1 MIGEAKDQA
10 VVWPRLVDVVVV
22 DPRQDMARRL
32 PGFLQGFLTWLTAVP
47 SQAVAYQWSAAR
59 YLFAAPAW
67 IICGLAL
74 GGLGFAAPT
83 SGVVLIPLAL
93 LFVCCGLG
101 LFQVVI
107 FHHCAHGTVFR
118 TRDRNRRVGRAI
130 SAVLLFKHFDL
141 YQHEHML
148 HHSVKRLLT
157 PEDEFA
163 QFIFDLCGLEPGLA
177 KGELWRRV
185 VINIVSPLFHGRFLM
200 RRLKASLGSHDRA
213 HNLLGIAIWLTLSLA
228 AARAGVFGP
237 FLVLWVLPVT
247 VLLQI
252 ATIFRILCEHRFP
265 DAALI
270 DARDKLFVCMAT
282 TGVFP
287 GSAPPAEDDPPELR
301 LAGWV
306 AWWAEMLTL
315 QVFVRLFVL
324 VGDAPCHDYHHRRP
338 ASKRWAS
345 YAHARQQDRLEGCRG
360 FPVNYCD
367 SWGLFRTIDANLA
380 TLAAVPKRVL
390 QGPGQVTVHRTAE
403 RAAHDREE
411 SWLPQMPQTAPASAG

>member
-1 MIGEAKDQA
+1 MLVWAAAGKSEMIVEALDGA
-10 VVWPRLVDVVVV
+10 IFSPRLVDALVV
-22 DPRQDMARRL
+22 DPRQEMARRL
-32 PGFLQGFLTWLTAVP
+32 PVFLQGFLTWLTAVP
-47 SQAVAYQWSAAR
+47 SRATTHQRTAAG

-67 IICGLAL
+67 VLTGMSLGSVGLATPPFGAALVLL
-74 GGLGFAAPT
+74 G
-83 SGVVLIPLAL
+83 L

-118 TRDRNRRVGRAI
+118 TRERNRQVGRAI

-141 YQHEHML
+141 YQREHML
-148 HHSVKRLLT
+148 HHSVRRLLT

-163 QFIFDLCGLEPGLA
+163 QFIFDLCGLEPGLTKA
-177 KGELWRRV
+177 ELWRRV
-185 VINIVSPLFHGRFLM
+185 IVNIVSPVFHGRFLW
-200 RRLKASLGSHDRA
+200 RRLTASLGSHDWA
-213 HNLLGIAIWLTLSLA
+213 HNLLGVATWVALPLA
-228 AARAGVFGP
+228 ATVGGVLVP
-237 FLVLWVLPVT
+237 FLLLWVLPVT

-265 DAALI
+265 DAGLI

-287 GSAPPAEDDPPELR
+287 GAAPPPADEPSDVR
-301 LAGWV
+301 MASWV

-315 QVFVRLFVL
+315 QLFVRLFVL

-338 ASKRWAS
+338 ASKRWTS
-345 YAHARQQDRLEGCRG
+345 YAHARQQDRLDGCRG

-380 TLAAVPKRVL
+380 TLAAVP
-390 QGPGQVTVHRTAE
+390 
-403 RAAHDREE
+403 RAAVQRLD
-411 SWLPQMPQTAPASAG
+411 ASS

>member
-1 MIGEAKDQA
+1 MSVPANDWVSLRQPGSRVADL
-10 VVWPRLVDVVVV
+10 VVI
-22 DPRQDMARRL
+22 DPRQEMARRL
-32 PGFLQGFLTWLTAVP
+32 PAGLQGFLTWLTAMP
-47 SQAVAYQWSAAR
+47 ADGEAAGETTALR
-59 YLFAAPAW
+59 HLAAAFAW
-67 IICGLAL
+67 IAAGLAV
-74 GGLGFAAPT
+74 GGAAFA
-83 SGVVLIPLAL
+83 
-93 LFVCCGLG
+93 GLG

-118 TRDRNRRVGRAI
+118 TRERNRRVGRAI

-148 HHSVKRLLT
+148 HHSAKRLLT

-163 QFIFDLCGLEPGLA
+163 QFLFDLCGLEPGIA
-177 KGELWRRV
+177 KAELWRRV
-185 VINIVSPLFHGRFLM
+185 VVNIVSPLFHGRFLL
-200 RRLKASLGSHDRA
+200 RRLKASFGSHDRA
-213 HNLLGIAIWLTLSLA
+213 HNLLGSATWLTLSLA
-228 AARAGVFGP
+228 AAGAGVFVP

-265 DAALI
+265 DAGLI

-287 GSAPPAEDDPPELR
+287 GSAPPSAEEPPDIR
-301 LAGWV
+301 IAGWA
-306 AWWAEMLTL
+306 AWWAEMLIL
-315 QVFVRLFVL
+315 QLFVRLFVL

-345 YAHARQQDRLEGCRG
+345 YAQARQQDRLNGCWG

-380 TLAAVPKRVL
+380 TLAAVPR
-390 QGPGQVTVHRTAE
+390 RTANDG
-403 RAAHDREE
+403 AKLGVTE
-411 SWLPQMPQTAPASAG
+411 S